1 MTILQ
6 AIQGFDAALDNPIP
20 YARKVA
26 WLSELDGEVF
36 RALAPAYGAAG
47 PAPRYDVSTDP
58 QKLLLIGSPFE
69 GVYEWY
75 LRAQAL
81 SLMGEAERAAAA
93 NAEFIRRRNGYI
105 ADYYR
110 SCTPEKKCLHYP
122 GRAHW

>member
-6 AIQGFDAALDNPIP
+6 AVQGFDAALDNPIP

-26 WLSELDGEVF
+26 WLSEVDGEVF

-47 PAPRYDVSTDP
+47 PAPCYDVSTDP
-58 QKLLLIGSPFE
+58 QQALLIGAPFD
-69 GVYEWY
+69 GVYTWY
-75 LRAQAL
+75 LRSQAL
-81 SLMGEAERAAAA
+81 ALMGEAERSAAAF
-93 NAEFIRRRNGYI
+93 AEYTRRRNAYI

-110 SCTPEKKCLHYP
+110 SCTPEHRRLHYP